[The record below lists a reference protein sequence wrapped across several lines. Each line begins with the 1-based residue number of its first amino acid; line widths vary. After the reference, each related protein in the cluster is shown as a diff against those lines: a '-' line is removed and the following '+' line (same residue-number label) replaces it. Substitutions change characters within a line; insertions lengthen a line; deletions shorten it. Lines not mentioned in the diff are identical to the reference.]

1 MVRELGLQWVFRL
14 SGLSLILATMLLTAV
29 KPLAFLEHKKTTEV
43 KQFRAF
49 ERERN
54 VHDMNVQCNPS
65 DFPSTPI
72 FASKKKE
79 SPKTEDVVTTD
90 NKDIKPNDDKI
101 KDKKGDRKPDDI
113 DPNAKI
119 DILVIE
125 KVKPDEDQS
134 KKSNVKS
141 TNVENPKSEDEK
153 PDDDQSKGT
162 KIKPDVD
169 PKINY
174 AFVRGPKDDSRRPKI
189 VSPKDDAWKKEFY
202 EAYKYFPYTDKVYP
216 QEVVKPKSQI
226 IRGVEMI
233 GHLGRGLK
241 PRNIGRWE
249 RLKSFLGHFSL
260 RRRVK
265 MMVKTTQTRG

>member
-1 MVRELGLQWVFRL
+1 MSPGLLVRELGLQWVFRL
-14 SGLSLILATMLLTAV
+14 SGLSLILATILLTAV

-54 VHDMNVQCNPS
+54 VHDMNVQCNPA

-79 SPKTEDVVTTD
+79 GPKTEDVVTITD
-90 NKDIKPNDDKI
+90 NKDIKPDD
-101 KDKKGDRKPDDI
+101 DS
-113 DPNAKI
+113 NAKK
-119 DILVIE
+119 DIILIE
-125 KVKPDEDQS
+125 MVKPDADQS

-141 TNVENPKSEDEK
+141 TNAENRKSEDET
-153 PDDDQSKGT
+153 PDDGQSKEP
-162 KIKPDVD
+162 KSIIKPDVD

-174 AFVRGPKDDSRRPKI
+174 AFIGSLRVDSRNPKI
-189 VSPKDDAWKKEFY
+189 VSSKDDAWKREFY

-216 QEVVKPKSQI
+216 QEVVKPKSQV

-233 GHLGRGLK
+233 GHLGKGLK